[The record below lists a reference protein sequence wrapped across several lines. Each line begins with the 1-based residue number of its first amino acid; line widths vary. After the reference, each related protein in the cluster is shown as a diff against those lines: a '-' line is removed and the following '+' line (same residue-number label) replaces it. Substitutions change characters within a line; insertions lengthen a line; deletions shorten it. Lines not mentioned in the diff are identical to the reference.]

1 MLNGIQATMH
11 GSLGGILG
19 TTSLAGRDLF
29 YIGILCSLPFI
40 VFQLISSMNSGGGA
54 GLIQSIGFRIFVIMG
69 MMALVTSW
77 QPFANG
83 VEAELLP
90 SSASWRAPRAA
101 ESRTSHPM
109 GCSPF
114 TSMSKTLCTRPGT
127 APSSP

>member
-54 GLIQSIGFRIFVIMG
+54 GLIQSIGFRIFVIVVAG
-69 MMALVTSW
+69 AEGGGVPDFTPDGVFAVYQHVENTLYTSGNGSLFAVIQMAN
-77 QPFANG
+77 P
-83 VEAELLP
+83 
-90 SSASWRAPRAA
+90 
-101 ESRTSHPM
+101 
-109 GCSPF
+109 
-114 TSMSKTLCTRPGT
+114 
-127 APSSP
+127 

>member
-19 TTSLAGRDLF
+19 TTSLAGRDLV

-90 SSASWRAPRAA
+90 SSASWRGARGAGAPASTPVGGLA
-101 ESRTSHPM
+101 V
-109 GCSPF
+109 F
-114 TSMSKTLCTRPGT
+114 TLSKTILT
-127 APSSP
+127 